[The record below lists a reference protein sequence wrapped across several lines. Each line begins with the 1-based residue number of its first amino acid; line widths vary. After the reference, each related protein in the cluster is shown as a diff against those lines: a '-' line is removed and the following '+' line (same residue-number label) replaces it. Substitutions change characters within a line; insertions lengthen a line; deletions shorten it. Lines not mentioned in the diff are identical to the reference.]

1 MPLVQNNTKRKM
13 QAGEVALGFGVH
25 HLRTAAAPA
34 LAAATGHDW
43 LFLDNE
49 HGSFS
54 VSEIAQLC
62 IASLPTGVT
71 PLVRV
76 CANAIDEATRALD
89 NGALGIVMPHVD
101 TAKEARRI
109 AEAFRY
115 PPQGRRSW
123 GGPPAVYGFRPP
135 AMAEAQKA
143 INDEILTV
151 VMIESP
157 EAVKNAGDIAAVD
170 GIDVLLIGTSDLS
183 SELGIAGQMGHP
195 KVVDA
200 YRTVGAACRKHGKVL
215 GMGGVYDEE
224 NASRYVGMGARFVL
238 TGSDHSYVVMGAN
251 ARSGFF
257 LGLPRMAEE
266 SGKKQAGEGLRRTS
280 WRSCTTSRS
289 GSCVR
294 VRSRWASGCIICAAA
309 RRRCWRVPHSTTT
322 CSWIWSTAH
331 SRCRRRRRSASPHCV
346 PASHRSCASAPARSM
361 KRRGCWT
368 MARWA
373 SWCRMWTPSSRRSA

>member
-1 MPLVQNNTKRKM
+1 MPLVPNATLVPNAAKRRM

-25 HLRTAAAPA
+25 HLRSAAAPA
-34 LAAATGHDW
+34 LAAASGHHW

-54 VSEIAQLC
+54 VGEIAQLC
-62 IASLPTGVT
+62 IAALPTGVT

-76 CANAIDEATRALD
+76 CSNAIDEATRALD

-135 AMAEAQKA
+135 PMSEAQKA

-157 EAVKNAGDIAAVD
+157 QAVNNAGEIAAVD
-170 GIDVLLIGTSDLS
+170 GVDVLLIGTSDLS
-183 SELGIAGQMGHP
+183 SELGIPGQAGHR
-195 KVVDA
+195 KIIDA
-200 YRTVGAACRKHGKVL
+200 YATVGAACRKHDKVL

-224 NASRYVGMGARFVL
+224 NAARYVGMGARFVL
-238 TGSDHSYVVMGAN
+238 TGSDHNYLLMGAN
-251 ARSGFF
+251 TRSSFF
-257 LGLPRMAEE
+257 NDLPPAP
-266 SGKKQAGEGLRRTS
+266 
-280 WRSCTTSRS
+280 
-289 GSCVR
+289 
-294 VRSRWASGCIICAAA
+294 AAA
-309 RRRCWRVPHSTTT
+309 PGK
-322 CSWIWSTAH
+322 
-331 SRCRRRRRSASPHCV
+331 RSK
-346 PASHRSCASAPARSM
+346 SARA
-361 KRRGCWT
+361 
-368 MARWA
+368 
-373 SWCRMWTPSSRRSA
+373 